1 MARDFTMRK
10 RAILGG
16 VILLVVADI
25 GLAAYSWQLSSAP
38 RAPEEQFA
46 LESKQRDLLKKDIKR
61 AQDIRDNI
69 PSIQKDCDHF
79 EQSLF
84 PASSGYSSVKSEVD
98 AMAAKSGIRIDDRS
112 YKPMEIASR
121 GMTELVLDATVSGD
135 YRSVITFLNALQR
148 SPNLYEVD
156 SLTLGTENTTT
167 ASANAIR
174 VTLHL
179 KTFFRTAS

>member
-1 MARDFTMRK
+1 
-10 RAILGG
+10 
-16 VILLVVADI
+16 
-25 GLAAYSWQLSSAP
+25 
-38 RAPEEQFA
+38 
-46 LESKQRDLLKKDIKR
+46 
-61 AQDIRDNI
+61 
-69 PSIQKDCDHF
+69 
-79 EQSLF
+79 
-84 PASSGYSSVKSEVD
+84 
-98 AMAAKSGIRIDDRS
+98 MAAKSGIRIDDRS
-112 YKPMEIASR
+112 YKQMEIASR
-121 GMTELVLDATVSGD
+121 RMTELVLDATVSGD